1 MLEKIKLLQAEASHS
16 QPHSL
21 TELENFRLKF
31 MSKKGALKQLFADF
45 NQLDEAE
52 KRSVG
57 PQLNALKN
65 EIQAQYELHKQSLS
79 ASSTSTTATQE
90 DYTLPPP
97 ADGLGS
103 RHPLSLLK
111 HKILELF
118 EKIGFCMVEGNEIVD
133 DWHNFGAL
141 NFEPNHP
148 ARDMQDT
155 FFITQSP
162 DMLLRT
168 HTSSVQIHVAASNPL
183 PIRTV
188 SIGRTY
194 RNETISA
201 RSHCMFH
208 QVEGFYINTEV
219 SFADLKQVLAY
230 FIQNLFGHQVQ
241 VRLRP
246 SYFPFTEPSTEI
258 DITCTVCAGTGCPI
272 CKHSQWLEIGGGGMI
287 DPQVLQNCGI
297 DTDRYT
303 GYAFGIGLER
313 LAMLLHQINDLR
325 LFTENDVRFL
335 KQFKAYH

>member
-1 MLEKIKLLQAEASHS
+1 MIEKINLLQIVVSEAK
-16 QPHSL
+16 PHSL
-21 TELENFRLKF
+21 ADLESFRVKF
-31 MSKKGALKQLFADF
+31 MSKKGALRQLFTDF
-45 NQLDEAE
+45 NQLDENE
-52 KRSVG
+52 KRCLG
-57 PQLNALKN
+57 PQLNALK
-65 EIQAQYELHKQSLS
+65 EAIQAQYEFYKQSLEASS
-79 ASSTSTTATQE
+79 ASHRAIQE

-97 ADGLGS
+97 SDELGT

-118 EKIGFCMVEGNEIVD
+118 EKIGFCMVEGDEVVD

-141 NFEPNHP
+141 NFQFNHP

-155 FFITQSP
+155 FFITKSP

-168 HTSSVQIHVAASNPL
+168 HTSAVQIHVAESKPL
-183 PIRTV
+183 PIRAL

-208 QVEGFYINTEV
+208 QVEGFYINLGV
-219 SFADLKQVLAY
+219 SFADFKQVLAY
-230 FIQNLFGHQVQ
+230 FIHSLFGNQIQ

-258 DITCTVCAGTGCPI
+258 DITCTVCAGTGCNI
-272 CKHSQWLEIGGGGMI
+272 CKYNQWLEIGGGGMI

-297 DTDRYT
+297 DSELYT

-335 KQFKAYH
+335 QQFKAYH